1 MLGKIALEEAWTLP
15 EALSS
20 FDPFSLAPKGV
31 ISGDLVVNLPDIH
44 SERLSQM
51 NDNGVELMVLLPRLR

>member
-1 MLGKIALEEAWTLP
+1 MLGKIALKEAWTLP

-31 ISGDLVVNLPDIH
+31 IGGDLVANLLDIH
-44 SERLSQM
+44 SHK
-51 NDNGVELMVLLPRLR
+51 